1 LLTAYTTGELLAWA
15 RSSSGAWIAGVRFVV
30 EPVNKHGQVLMMQWM
45 PVASIRPV

>member
-1 LLTAYTTGELLAWA
+1 
-15 RSSSGAWIAGVRFVV
+15 V